1 MRFSFLAMALTLAAI
16 TLAGD
21 GFAADHKYVGIKG
34 CKNCHG
40 KELIGD
46 QVAAWK
52 KDDHAKAYETLK
64 SDKAIDIAKKKGIAG
79 PPHEAKECLECH
91 VTAFGADAS
100 AFDKGPL
107 PASDGV
113 QCESCHGP
121 GKDYRK
127 KKVMADHDKS
137 VAAGLWDP
145 GKEAS
150 ICTHCHN
157 DKSPSW
163 DPVKGFDFEKAKGK
177 FAHAI
182 PKDVKGK
189 YLEIVKKRKAE
200 KGGAGAE
207 DEDEDD
213 E

>member
-1 MRFSFLAMALTLAAI
+1 MRFSFLSLALTLAVV
-16 TLAGD
+16 TLAGS
-21 GFAADHKYVGIKG
+21 GLAADHKYVGIKG
-34 CKNCHG
+34 CKNCHN

-46 QVAAWK
+46 QLGAWK
-52 KDDHAKAYETLK
+52 KDDHSKAYETLK
-64 SDKAIDIAKKKGIAG
+64 GEKALDIAKKKGLAG

-91 VTAFGADAS
+91 VTAFGAEAS

-107 PASDGV
+107 PAADGV

-127 KKVMADHDKS
+127 KKVMSDHEKS
-137 VAAGLWDP
+137 IAAGMWSP
-145 GKEAS
+145 EKEVS

-157 DKSPSW
+157 DKSPTW
-163 DPVKGFDFEKAKGK
+163 DAAVGFDFEKAKAK
-177 FAHAI
+177 FPHGI

-200 KGGAGAE
+200 KGGAAT
-207 DEDEDD
+207 DEDEED
-213 E
+213 EE